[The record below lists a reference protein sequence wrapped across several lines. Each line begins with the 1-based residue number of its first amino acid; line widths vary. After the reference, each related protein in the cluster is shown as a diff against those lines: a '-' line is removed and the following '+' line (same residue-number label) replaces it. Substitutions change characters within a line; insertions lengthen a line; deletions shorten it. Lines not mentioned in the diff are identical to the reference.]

1 MRQPLPYRCA
11 ALALSTSCSHASCAA
26 LALRVGVS
34 KEGAWLLLRRA
45 SALGPLELAVCLGPA
60 RVRVGF
66 AVRAADGTEAEVA
79 HLNSGLA
86 EQEATDPR

>member
-1 MRQPLPYRCA
+1 M
-11 ALALSTSCSHASCAA
+11 
-26 LALRVGVS
+26 S

-66 AVRAADGTEAEVA
+66 AVRAADGTEEEVA
-79 HLNSGLA
+79 HAAIAERRSFTLRLA
-86 EQEATDPR
+86 EQEATGLLAERVGVR